1 MDVWNSRPLDV
12 HRWSDYSEVNT
23 FIGKLWDVFST
34 TYPSYNTVKRGP
46 KPKSSTKN
54 QFKVVVLDLYVCWLT
69 DPDMCIGFHR
79 NRNNYESVESRYNKL
94 HIKPIIIELID
105 GMIELGWLE
114 HLRGHYNHDYPSKN
128 HTSRIKAA
136 GDLLDA
142 FVDANISIDVFSEM
156 PNQEC
161 IILNG
166 NHIELDD
173 LGKVVDSKIVRED
186 YEDTPE
192 IETMRSQLL
201 AYNKLLH
208 DCHIDIADLATPC
221 ITRTIQTKEGP
232 EFRRVRVNQAS
243 KFVRRIFSNSC
254 WNEHGRFYGG
264 FWQRVDEDTHS
275 RIYIDH
281 HDTIEVDFKA
291 LHVNLIYAKYL
302 NAPLPTGQ
310 DPYELDI
317 LFPFCADHE
326 SQRACVKKLVLQA
339 INASSLEKAY
349 GAFRN
354 ESKAGS
360 SDKRLTNKEL
370 GLLIDRFLWLR
381 PELKPYLGTGMG
393 LKLMYLDGQIT
404 AHIINHL
411 TNQGI
416 PLLTVHDS
424 YIVKRQDYSALQQA
438 MALAS
443 SWVTGHDL
451 YRVQDLV
458 SEEEGVPYD
467 FYTDQLLEDT
477 SVRSVPTSEVD
488 TSEYLV
494 PCSEYES
501 RYKSWRNRYSAL

>member
-1 MDVWNSRPLDV
+1 MDVWNSRTLDV

-23 FIGKLWDVFST
+23 FIGKLWDLFLTS
-34 TYPSYNTVKRGP
+34 YPSYNSVKRGP
-46 KPKSSTKN
+46 KPKTSTKN

-105 GMIELGWLE
+105 GMIEMEWLD
-114 HLRGHYNHDYPSKN
+114 HVNGHYNHEDPSKN
-128 HTSRIKAA
+128 HTSRIKAK

-142 FVDANISIDVFSEM
+142 FVAANISIDTFSDM
-156 PNQEC
+156 PNKEC

-166 NHIELDD
+166 RDIELDD

-192 IETMRSQLL
+192 IDAMRSQLL
-201 AYNKLLH
+201 AYNRLLH
-208 DCHIDIADLATPC
+208 NCHIDIADLTSPC
-221 ITRTIQTKEGP
+221 VVRNVQTKKGP
-232 EFRRVRVNQAS
+232 QIQRVRVNQAS

-254 WNEHGRFYGG
+254 WDEHGRFYGG
-264 FWQRVDEDTHS
+264 FWQQVDKDTRS

-302 NAPLPTGQ
+302 NKPLPIGE
-310 DPYELDI
+310 DPYKLDI
-317 LFPFCADHE
+317 VFPFCADHE
-326 SQRACVKKLVLQA
+326 CQRDIVKRLVLQA
-339 INASSLEKAY
+339 INATTLEKAY

-360 SDKRLTNKEL
+360 SDKSLTNKEL
-370 GLLIDRFLWLR
+370 GLLIDRMLWLR
-381 PELKPYLGTGMG
+381 PELKPYLGAGMG

-404 AHIINHL
+404 AYIINHL

-416 PLLTVHDS
+416 PVLTVHDS

-467 FYTDQLLEDT
+467 FYTDQLVKDI
-477 SVRSVPTSEVD
+477 SVRSVSTSGAD
-488 TSEYLV
+488 TSVYLI

-501 RYKSWRNRYSAL
+501 RYKRWRNRYSA